1 MAEMEPVIGLEIH
14 AQLNTATKLFCSC
27 PTEAVLDATA
37 PADSPPEDRP
47 NSRVCEVC
55 TGQPG
60 ALPRTNARAV
70 ELAAT
75 AGLALGC
82 RVNEYS
88 VFSRKNYFYPDLPA
102 GFQTSQLDP
111 PICEGGGLAITD
123 GEGRE
128 KRIRL
133 NRIHL
138 EDDAGKC
145 VHDDQRGRTL
155 VDLNRAGTP
164 LIEIVTEPD
173 FRSSGEV
180 MEFLK
185 KLHNILVHLEV
196 TKGRLEEGEFRC
208 DVNISLRPRGVEK
221 LGTRSEIKNL
231 NSFRHAGQ
239 AIEYEIVRQGG
250 LYDQGATLVQE
261 TRLFDPARQETRSL
275 RSKEDA
281 HDYRYFPQ
289 PDLPPVHVSPGA
301 LARLK
306 AAMPELPEQ
315 AEARLL
321 ALGLTEEQAA
331 VFLDR
336 RGAVAYFDQARP
348 LLGDDRRLAALMV
361 ELLLP
366 ACQRDGLSPLE
377 CRVPPAALAALGKL
391 MADNTLSR
399 RAAYDLF
406 PELFEKGGDPGELAR
421 SKGVLQI
428 SDTGAISDMAAEII
442 AANPGEARKYRE
454 GQEKILSFFVGQ
466 LMKKSKG
473 AANPKLAG
481 EVLSKLLKS

>member
-1 MAEMEPVIGLEIH
+1 MSAMEPVIGLEIH

-27 PTEAVLDATA
+27 PASSGDE
-37 PADSPPEDRP
+37 P
-47 NSRVCEVC
+47 NSHVCEVC

-60 ALPRTNARAV
+60 ALPRLNAKAV
-70 ELAAT
+70 ELAAL

-82 RVNEYS
+82 RISEVS
-88 VFSRKNYFYPDLPA
+88 VFSRKNYFYPDLPN

-111 PICEGGGLAITD
+111 PICLGGGLEI
-123 GEGRE
+123 GNG
-128 KRIRL
+128 KYIRL

-145 VHDDQRGRTL
+145 IHDEQRGQTL

-173 FRSSGEV
+173 LASAEEV

-185 KLHNILVHLEV
+185 KLHGILVRLGV
-196 TKGRLEEGEFRC
+196 TVGRLEEGEFRC
-208 DVNISLRPRGVEK
+208 DVNISLRPVGSTL

-250 LYDQGATLVQE
+250 LYAAGEDLLQE
-261 TRLFDPARQETRSL
+261 TRLFDPARLETRSL
-275 RSKEDA
+275 RSKEEA

-289 PDLPPVHVSPGA
+289 PDLPVVLAPA
-301 LARLK
+301 ELQARLK
-306 AAMPELPEQ
+306 AGMPELPEQ
-315 AEARLL
+315 IRERLSSQ
-321 ALGLTEEQAA
+321 GLSEEQAA
-331 VFLDR
+331 VLLDR
-336 RGAVAYFDQARP
+336 RQAVEYYDAMEAELKDAKRS
-348 LLGDDRRLAALMV
+348 AALMV

-366 ACQRDGLSPLE
+366 ACQREGLEPFESKLKP
-377 CRVPPAALAALGKL
+377 VDLARLGRL

-406 PELFEKGGDPGELAR
+406 PELFEKGGDPEELAK
-421 SKGVLQI
+421 SKGVLQV
-428 SDTGAISDMAAEII
+428 SDSGTI
-442 AANPGEARKYRE
+442 AALAAGVIAAHPDEAQKYKE

-466 LMKKSKG
+466 VMKKSKG

-481 EVLSKLLKS
+481 ELLAELLKK

>member
-14 AQLNTATKLFCSC
+14 TQLNTATKLFCSC
-27 PTEAVLDATA
+27 PTDGQDL
-37 PADSPPEDRP
+37 P
-47 NSRVCEVC
+47 NSRICEVC
-55 TGQPG
+55 SGQPG
-60 ALPRTNARAV
+60 ALPRTNGRAV
-70 ELAAT
+70 ELAAK

-88 VFSRKNYFYPDLPA
+88 IFSRKNYFYPDLPG

-111 PICEGGGLAITD
+111 PICEGGGLVITGD
-123 GEGRE
+123 DGRE
-128 KRIRL
+128 KHIRL

-145 VHDDQRGRTL
+145 VHDEQRGQTL

-185 KLHNILVHLEV
+185 KLHGILVHLEV
-196 TKGRLEEGEFRC
+196 TLGRLEEGEFRC
-208 DVNISLRPRGVEK
+208 DVNISLRPRGTET

-239 AIEYEIVRQGG
+239 AVEYEIIRQGG
-250 LYDQGATLVQE
+250 LLERGQTLVQE
-261 TRLFDPARQETRSL
+261 TRLFDPARQETRAL

-289 PDLPPVHVSPGA
+289 PDLPPVHVAPEI

-306 AAMPELPEQ
+306 AEMPELPDQ
-315 AEARLL
+315 VEARLL
-321 ALGLTEEQAA
+321 ALGLTGEQAA
-331 VFLDR
+331 VLLDR
-336 RGAVAYFDQARP
+336 RGAVAYFDQARAV
-348 LLGDDRRLAALMV
+348 LGDGKRVATLML

-366 ACQRDGLSPLE
+366 ACQRDDCPPRE
-377 CRVPPAALAALGKL
+377 CKVPPSALAELGRL
-391 MADNTLSR
+391 LADNTLSR

-421 SKGVLQI
+421 VKGVLQI
-428 SDTGAISDMAAEII
+428 SDAGAITEMAAEII
-442 AANPGEARKYRE
+442 AANPGEARKYRD

-466 LMKKSKG
+466 LMKKSQG

-481 EVLSKLLKS
+481 EVLSKLLKP